1 MAEGISKRGT
11 RDLVLNWRVLL
22 IRKHSS
28 LSQAIRHSL
37 LAALPL
43 HTEKRRTRTASA
55 RAGPRGPSGNKGSRA
70 GGRVPASGARIGA
83 ARARSEGDCFPSLR
97 RRARVCEEKTSVL
110 RATRINFSLR
120 LGPLASRSLSSVSG
134 NPRAAGAG
142 LLGWRGPAEPVR
154 LTRLRSRGKAEARPA
169 WLRFPS
175 PGAAASR
182 PARRPSRA
190 AAFPALSAR
199 TSRRGPHVWA
209 RPARL
214 RAAPPPAPVPA
225 PAARGRAEALGEGM
239 RGADRLPSWDL
250 RSIRA

>member
-1 MAEGISKRGT
+1 MLCNSF
-11 RDLVLNWRVLL
+11 
-22 IRKHSS
+22 
-28 LSQAIRHSL
+28 SQAIRHSL

-83 ARARSEGDCFPSLR
+83 ARA
-97 RRARVCEEKTSVL
+97 
-110 RATRINFSLR
+110 
-120 LGPLASRSLSSVSG
+120 SLSSVSG
-134 NPRAAGAG
+134 NPRAAGAEGEQVSLGRAG

-169 WLRFPS
+169 SLRFPS

-239 RGADRLPSWDL
+239 GGADRLPSWDL
-250 RSIRA
+250 RSSRA